1 MYKPPNWLTSRN
13 YQTQMKYDM
22 CNVLYVQP
30 KFYFTTQ
37 DPSKKIAPHIMLVIS
52 LLPSTTNSLDEISF
66 SNLFTTG
73 EVTRSDLGVDFD
85 TRVRRQEMVRDIVSF
100 DDRNAR
106 LYNCIVFPVWS
117 YH

>member
-22 CNVLYVQP
+22 GSVLYVQP
-30 KFYFTTQ
+30 RFYFTTK
-37 DPSKKIAPHIMLVIS
+37 DPSKKTALHIMLMIS

-66 SNLFTTG
+66 SDLFTTG

-85 TRVRRQEMVRDIVSF
+85 TRVRRQEVVRDIVSF